1 MCAPH
6 RAPSSRNRDALHCCV
21 PASLASATVH
31 SAADTRCAAGVQ
43 AVWQWGNL
51 TLGASKQLL
60 TARALTRLGCH
71 CRPAF
76 ASQVHGQE
84 DERCGPRLWL
94 QVFAFDV
101 SPDTPRW
108 AALAVKLNGNRKV
121 TGTLRGFDQFLN
133 IVLDEAVDLA
143 TKESMGTI
151 VVRGNS
157 VLLLEPLERL
167 Q

>member
-1 MCAPH
+1 M
-6 RAPSSRNRDALHCCV
+6 
-21 PASLASATVH
+21 
-31 SAADTRCAAGVQ
+31 
-43 AVWQWGNL
+43 
-51 TLGASKQLL
+51 
-60 TARALTRLGCH
+60 
-71 CRPAF
+71 
-76 ASQVHGQE
+76 
-84 DERCGPRLWL
+84 
-94 QVFAFDV
+94 